1 MSRAPTTHSFLP
13 HENNERDDDSDDVYS
28 EEDLGTMKTMELRR
42 AAKRRKEGGVN
53 TTTTTADDDD
63 AIDFDRTLAL
73 GSSGWL
79 FIYYVGVIKVL
90 RREGYAENTKVIGC
104 SGGALIGSLLF
115 MPTVDLDALAVYA
128 YLCATRA
135 RSSIL
140 GAFQLRY
147 YVQGAIREF
156 APDNAHELCT
166 NKLEMS
172 ITRMTLRGLK
182 NLRLKVF
189 ETYEFFVRALLCSS
203 NIVPLS
209 GLPMWLKGHGLCLDG
224 ALTDIQYVSGF
235 KRSGTFSKLH
245 CRRKH
250 GRKLIVVSPFYSSRA
265 DIKPSKFVPVWWCFF
280 PPEQYKM
287 KILFEMAQKD
297 AKSWIKK
304 QKKKEEE
311 KKSSGLE
318 RARRGLTENQ
328 PITTNNRNIS
338 SPESNGGATNTTGE
352 TSDSDDDDDDGEEE
366 VEMKDSLETLRD
378 SSRNSSQNSL
388 QDWYTECQEWASQTS
403 EFAAKRAA
411 AAKAAAEK
419 AAKKHAETWT
429 EFAEREKRI
438 IKSFWFRALTSTP
451 IKKKK
456 KRRSTGEDEFYDAN
470 EQGGY
475 ESESSRRS
483 SFDGFLRDN
492 AHEAFITVGKGTI
505 KIEKLILQLIAC
517 VIVYAEC
524 ALQAAFFF
532 VLAIVSGI
540 LRVKGNE
547 KNWERFYTF
556 AKPMPRLLMH
566 SVPGIPNTKKVDE
579 RTSKILGNSCATYR
593 VLCYLIHAPTEHF
606 ETAKVSG
613 YETNNSS
620 MSEGP
625 TN

>member
-1 MSRAPTTHSFLP
+1 
-13 HENNERDDDSDDVYS
+13 
-28 EEDLGTMKTMELRR
+28 
-42 AAKRRKEGGVN
+42 
-53 TTTTTADDDD
+53 
-63 AIDFDRTLAL
+63 
-73 GSSGWL
+73 
-79 FIYYVGVIKVL
+79 
-90 RREGYAENTKVIGC
+90 
-104 SGGALIGSLLF
+104 

-438 IKSFWFRALTSTP
+438 IKSFWFRASATAQEAVDRLTHMGRSSLTSTP

-505 KIEKLILQLIAC
+505 KIEKLILQLTAC